1 MWECHF
7 LLTHVCDCLQSFFP
21 GKRDK
26 DVLGIHKRKETNV
39 CCVQLNVGVSHK
51 FSVCVCVCV
60 CGGGGGEGGDTD
72 KEAPV
77 LFKTSAHRA

>member
-51 FSVCVCVCV
+51 FSVCVCVW
-60 CGGGGGEGGDTD
+60 GGGRGVIQTRRLLSYSKPLLTE
-72 KEAPV
+72 
-77 LFKTSAHRA
+77 LN